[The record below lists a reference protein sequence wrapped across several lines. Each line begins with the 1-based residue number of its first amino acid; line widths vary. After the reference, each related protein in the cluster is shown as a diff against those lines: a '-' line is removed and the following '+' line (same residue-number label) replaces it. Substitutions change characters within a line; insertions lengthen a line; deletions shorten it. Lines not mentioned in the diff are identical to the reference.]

1 MIYGGFMGRRK
12 KETNETYEERQERFE
27 RNLALFEKEVNRRE
41 VTFDTNNYVAMA
53 NNMIL
58 RSASNLKM
66 NELKLLRFFIM
77 QTKRDDKE
85 LYSFSVNVKDLAK
98 AIDISEKNL
107 TRDLSKMT
115 KNLMKEVIEIDDG
128 TKKRWK
134 KFHWVDVCD
143 YDNGVLDIKI
153 SDELKPFLVGLRGS
167 FTRYRLAEIINL
179 HSMYAIKVYEA
190 LNAYMDDNN
199 KPHADVATEI
209 AISIDELRRIT
220 DTIEKFERYSN
231 FKAKVIDAALKEIN
245 EKSIYHVTATPYK
258 NGKMI
263 AGFDF
268 LIESQAG
275 YNHRL
280 AGHKD
285 IKMQAANDDNLEGQ
299 MNLMDYQTSSNTF
312 TITKG

>member
-1 MIYGGFMGRRK
+1 MGRRK
-12 KETNETYEERQERFE
+12 KETNETYEERQERYE
-27 RNLALFEKEVNRRE
+27 RNLALFEKEVYRRE

-58 RSASNLKM
+58 HSASNLKM

-77 QTKRDDKE
+77 QTKKDDKE

-115 KNLMKEVIEIDDG
+115 KSLMKEVIEIGDG
-128 TKKRWK
+128 TKKRWTQ
-134 KFHWVDVCD
+134 FHWVDVCD
-143 YDNGVLDIKI
+143 YDNGVLNIKI

-179 HSMYAIKVYEA
+179 HSMYAIKIYEV

-209 AISIDELRRIT
+209 SISIEELRRIT
-220 DTIEKFERYSN
+220 DTTDKFERYSS
-231 FKAKVIDAALKEIN
+231 FKLRVIDTALKEIN

-275 YNHRL
+275 YWHRTEENRN
-280 AGHKD
+280 D
-285 IKMQAANDDNLEGQ
+285 IKLKADDDLDGQ
-299 MNLMDYQTSSNTF
+299 MNLMDYQTSDNKF
-312 TITKG
+312 EITKG